1 MSVERP
7 ASKTATTKAAAARRP
22 RARRPTRAL
31 GIDIGGSGI
40 KAAPVDVRTGELLA
54 ERVRIETPDG
64 ARPADIADVVAELVK
79 GFAWTGPIGCGFPAV
94 VKSGITLSAANVHHS
109 WIGYHAGAMFSE
121 RTGLDVVVANDADVA
136 GLAEMRFGSGARR
149 SGVVFFATLGTGIG
163 TALFNDGQLV
173 PNLELGH
180 IEIRG
185 KDAEERAA
193 ASAKERE
200 KLTWKQWA
208 ERLDEYIARI
218 EVMVSPDLIILGGGV
233 SAKADKWLPLL
244 KCRCEVVAA
253 EMANQAG
260 IVGAALVGAGIVRVD

>member
-1 MSVERP
+1 M
-7 ASKTATTKAAAARRP
+7 
-22 RARRPTRAL
+22 L

-40 KAAPVDVRTGELLA
+40 KGAPVDVRTGELLA
-54 ERVRIETPDG
+54 ERVRFETPSS
-64 ARPADIADVVAELVK
+64 ARPADVADVVVKLVGAFDWK
-79 GFAWTGPIGCGFPAV
+79 GPVGCGFPAV

-121 RTGLDVVVANDADVA
+121 RTGLEVVVANDADLA
-136 GLAEMRFGSGARR
+136 GLAEMRFGAGERR
-149 SGVVFFATLGTGIG
+149 DGVVFFATLGTGIG
-163 TALFNDGQLV
+163 TALFNDGRLV

-200 KLTWKQWA
+200 KLSWKAWA
-208 ERLDEYIARI
+208 ERLDEFIARI
-218 EVMVSPDLIILGGGV
+218 EVMVSPDLVILGGGV
-233 SAKADKWLPLL
+233 SSKADKWLHLL

-253 EMANQAG
+253 AMANNAG
-260 IVGAALVGAGIVRVD
+260 IVGAAMIGAGMAQVDEHGAPGSSR